1 MSDSRKA
8 YLVEITPG
16 RFYRC
21 TDTLGRMQTSDRLAD
36 ARLFNSPRDACRVSL
51 IAETK
56 GKPARARALTV

>member
-1 MSDSRKA
+1 MIESRKA

-21 TDTLGRMQTSDRLAD
+21 TDTLGRMQTTDRLAD
-36 ARLFNSPRDACRVSL
+36 AQLFASPRDACRVSL

-56 GKPARARALTV
+56 GKPAKARHLTV